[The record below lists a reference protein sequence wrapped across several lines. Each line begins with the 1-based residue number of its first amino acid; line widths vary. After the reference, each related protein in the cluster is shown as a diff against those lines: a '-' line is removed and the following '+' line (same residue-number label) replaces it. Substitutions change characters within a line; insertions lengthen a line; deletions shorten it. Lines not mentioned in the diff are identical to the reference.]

1 MLIPRRL
8 TRRKGRA
15 ALVDGIAFDLPVV
28 CAPSPVLMAAFT
40 IDARKAAALLPGTE
54 VFPLRLWSGRGVLM
68 VVVIDYKDTTIGK
81 YIEFSVGIACTHGQ
95 RPAPPLLPAA
105 LMKLF
110 GTGQYVFDLPVSSEV
125 SVKGGKGIWGMPKH
139 QANLDFEIRPKSV
152 SSVYELD
159 GLHALTI
166 EIDHP
171 GSAWLPVRM
180 AAANYCAFR
189 GMLMKSY
196 IYFTGTAGISLFRK
210 GSARL
215 TIGEHPRVQAL
226 KDLDIGPNPM
236 MTAFIPNAQGTLDDH
251 FEAWFLDYPGVP
263 DHVPE
268 GLESVAHL
276 GLSEDWLTPPRRR
289 DAHEPEHTRLR

>member
-1 MLIPRRL
+1 MGIPRRL
-8 TRRKGRA
+8 TRRQGRA
-15 ALVDGIAFDLPVV
+15 ALVDGISFELPVV

-54 VFPLRLWSGRGVLM
+54 IFPLRLWSGRGVLM
-68 VVVIDYKDTTIGK
+68 MVVIDYQQTTIGK

-95 RPAPPLLPAA
+95 RQAPPLLPAA
-105 LMKLF
+105 LMGLF
-110 GTGQYVFDLPVSSEV
+110 GTGQYVFDLPVSSEI

-139 QANLDFEIRPKSV
+139 QANLDFRITDTTV
-152 SSVYELD
+152 SSKYELD

-166 EIDHP
+166 EIDRP
-171 GSAWLPVRM
+171 SSAWMPVRM

-196 IYFTGTAGISLFRK
+196 IYFTGKAGLSLFRK

-226 KDLDIGPNPM
+226 RSLDISPDPL
-236 MTAFIPNAQGTLDDH
+236 MTAFIPNARGTLDDH
-251 FEAWFLDYPGVP
+251 FEAWFLDYPRVP
-263 DHVPE
+263 DRVPE
-268 GLESVAHL
+268 GLESVASL
-276 GLSEDWLTPPRRR
+276 GLSEDWLAPPRR
-289 DAHEPEHTRLR
+289 